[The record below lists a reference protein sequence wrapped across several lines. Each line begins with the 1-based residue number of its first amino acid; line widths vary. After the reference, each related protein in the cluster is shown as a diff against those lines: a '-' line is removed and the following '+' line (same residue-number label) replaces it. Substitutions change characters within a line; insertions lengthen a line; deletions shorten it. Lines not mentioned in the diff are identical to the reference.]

1 MSNNLIIQIRQ
12 FLKNG
17 NLSNY
22 EVNVYIELLQ
32 SSNLTARELSEKSD
46 VPTGRIYEILEQLR
60 EKGMIEIQE
69 SRPKVYR
76 AVSFNSAFQN
86 LISYLDN
93 KRKDQVSFLYDQAK
107 ILERNILNSE
117 SFIKTKENAKK
128 FWSTTFGAVSILSLY
143 EQKMKEVQE
152 ELLMTGFINENTIK
166 VLPYGKAIYNGIR
179 NVLSRGVQVKYLW
192 SFDFDNRTLSN
203 DLIEKNKELYLNIKS
218 KMKTLFGVSDEN
230 EGFEMKYMH
239 KRIPS
244 YYDIFDTKQVLLKL
258 QNPINVSQIYASIN
272 IIDINLAEDL
282 KKRFYQ
288 LWVFEGLE

>member
-218 KMKTLFGVSDEN
+218 KMKALYGVSDEN